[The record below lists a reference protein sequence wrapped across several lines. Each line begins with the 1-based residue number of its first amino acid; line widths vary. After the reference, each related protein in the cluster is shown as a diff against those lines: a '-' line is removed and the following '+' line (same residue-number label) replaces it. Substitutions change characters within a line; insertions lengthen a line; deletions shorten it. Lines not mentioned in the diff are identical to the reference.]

1 MRRRRKTAT
10 SKVRIAIDF
19 DVSLFY
25 LGKEETKIEQ
35 KVDNASLSQGWNIFE
50 HSNF

>member
-1 MRRRRKTAT
+1 MKLRRKTAT

-35 KVDNASLSQGWNIFE
+35 KDNNASLNQGWNSFE
-50 HSNF
+50 FANF